1 MIFEKAKTAI
11 KDELTKSIVEV
22 TTCSDPAPMP
32 VPGSGAAKVLKAL
45 SEDIKDMVKK
55 SKSTK
60 KQDDYCGIF
69 ISLLHLNK
77 HNMLKCSP

>member
-45 SEDIKDMVKK
+45 SEDIKDMVKN
-55 SKSTK
+55 
-60 KQDDYCGIF
+60 Q
-69 ISLLHLNK
+69 
-77 HNMLKCSP
+77 SPQKNRMIIAAYLSHFCI

>member
-60 KQDDYCGIF
+60 KNRMIIAAYLSHFCI
-69 ISLLHLNK
+69 
-77 HNMLKCSP
+77 